1 MPDQPIF
8 KSRAMLKVE
17 RRIGRPLEE
26 FFAEAYQKKTQTQ
39 IAAELGISGASVS
52 RWMDE
57 LGIEARLQGQ
67 RPPSTTEAV
76 A

>member
-1 MPDQPIF
+1 MPTPPIF

-17 RRIGRPLEE
+17 RRIGRPLEAFLE
-26 FFAEAYQKKTQTQ
+26 EAYQSKTQPQ
-39 IAAELGISGASVS
+39 IAEELGISSASVS
-52 RWMDE
+52 RWMAE

-67 RPPSTTEAV
+67 RPPSIEAV

>member
-1 MPDQPIF
+1 MDPTPIF

-26 FFAEAYQKKTQTQ
+26 FLAERYQVATQTQ
-39 IAAELGISGASVS
+39 IAEELGVSNASVS
-52 RWMDE
+52 RWMGE
-57 LGIEARLQGQ
+57 LGIETRFQGQ
-67 RPPSTTEAV
+67 RPPASPEAV